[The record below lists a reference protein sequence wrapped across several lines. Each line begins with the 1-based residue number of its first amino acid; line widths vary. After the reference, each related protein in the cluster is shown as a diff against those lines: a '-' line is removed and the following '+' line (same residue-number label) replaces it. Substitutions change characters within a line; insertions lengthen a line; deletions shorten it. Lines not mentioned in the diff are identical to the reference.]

1 MKSIGVKMTELT
13 QAQIKFLQGQ
23 LKSQLEFA
31 STLKEL
37 NQSNPEVQKNIEKLE
52 ANIQLLQNKL
62 KLEKLVDE

>member
-1 MKSIGVKMTELT
+1 MTELT